1 LHPTRSLPGLLFFRS
16 AVLALL
22 AVAAQAA
29 TLWLDGNDHISRK
42 KIESALTL
50 PDRPSALSA
59 EDWEDW
65 VDDAALSISDLY
77 GEMGYLDAAV
87 KVERAGAD
95 SAAVRPQDDGIRI
108 RIREGERY
116 RFGTV
121 TVEAPAGT
129 PRVIDPNR
137 LQSRPGRPFEKELVF
152 RDRSKL
158 LNAYGDRGFLH
169 ARSTEQLIPDT
180 SAKAVNLHF
189 EMDPGPAVV
198 FDTLI
203 LRNRREDDST
213 GKAGITSSRLL
224 RNLLGLH
231 RGDTASLAAI
241 SSYERKLK
249 ASRSFNYAR
258 VHDSLLPGGGSALI
272 LSSEERVPGEADGS
286 VFLETQ
292 YGAGVAVNWGHGN
305 MLGNL
310 HEGKLGGSIAQRKQS
325 VYLGYASPLFFG
337 TLLRFDDDLVANW
350 YQDSHLQRGVGLYK
364 GDFDITNSSKL
375 SRVFSSWSRG
385 LSNTELAG
393 ESQREDSDHVN
404 RSFNLNFINT
414 AFFTF
419 LDAPANPSQGARW
432 ALTWGNG
439 GSFVVGGRIDV
450 PLSNRHNWLE
460 IESAYFLPASEHVKL
475 ALRLDGGRFFGAG
488 EQNSERFFL
497 GGPRSVRSYGWRQ
510 ICPEKDS
517 NGVCQ
522 TSGVEPAYYLGSFE
536 IRANPFTP
544 AFINPDGRW
553 AWLYGLQ
560 VVPFADYGEVWEVGK
575 KVTETGKGRAFGLGL
590 RYSLLSIFN
599 FRIDYAADSWER
611 THSQW
616 ILDLAQAF

>member
-1 LHPTRSLPGLLFFRS
+1 MV
-16 AVLALL
+16 VLMLWAR
-22 AVAAQAA
+22 AAYGASV
-29 TLWLDGNDHISRK
+29 LLDGNDNISRK

-50 PDRPSALSA
+50 PDRPSALSQ

-65 VDDAALSISDLY
+65 VDDAALSVTDLY
-77 GEMGYLDAAV
+77 GDLGYMDAAV
-87 KVERAGAD
+87 KVERIAAD
-95 SAAVRPQDDGIRI
+95 SANVKPQDDRI
-108 RIREGERY
+108 RIGIREGVRY
-116 RFGTV
+116 RFGAVRVAT
-121 TVEAPAGT
+121 PAGF
-129 PRVIDPNR
+129 PQVIDPER

-169 ARSTEQLIPDT
+169 ARSTERLTPDT
-180 SAKAVNLHF
+180 SAKAVNLDF
-189 EMDPGPAVV
+189 EVEPGPAVV
-198 FDTLI
+198 LDTLI
-203 LRNRREDDST
+203 FRNRREDDST
-213 GKAGITSSRLL
+213 GKDGITSPRLL
-224 RNLLGLH
+224 RTLLGLH
-231 RGDTASLAAI
+231 RGDTASLAVI
-241 SSYERKLK
+241 SAYERKLK
-249 ASRSFNYAR
+249 ASRAFNYAR

-272 LSSEERVPGEADGS
+272 LTSEERVPGEADGS

-350 YQDSHLQRGVGLYK
+350 YQDSHLQRGVGPYK
-364 GDFDITNSSKL
+364 GDFDVTNSSKL

-393 ESQREDSDHVN
+393 ESQREDSSHVN

-419 LDAPANPSQGARW
+419 LDAPANPGKGARW

-439 GSFVVGGRIDV
+439 GTFVKGGRIDV
-450 PLSNRHNWLE
+450 PLSDRHNWLE

-475 ALRLDGGRFFGAG
+475 AFRMDGGRFFGAG

-522 TSGVEPAYYLGSFE
+522 TAGVEPAYYLGSFE
-536 IRANPFTP
+536 IRANPFTS
-544 AFINPDGRW
+544 AFINPEGRW
-553 AWLYGLQ
+553 AWSYGLQ
-560 VVPFADYGEVWEVGK
+560 VVPFTDYGEVWEVGR
-575 KVTETGKGRAFGLGL
+575 KVTETGKGLAFGLGL

-599 FRIDYAADSWER
+599 FRIDYATDSWQR
-611 THSQW
+611 RHSEW

>member
-1 LHPTRSLPGLLFFRS
+1 MHPIRPFPAPLLLRS
-16 AVLALL
+16 AALALL
-22 AVAAQAA
+22 AAGAHAAA
-29 TLWLDGNDHISRK
+29 LSLDGNDHISRR

-50 PDRPSALSA
+50 PDRPSALSP

-65 VDDAALSISDLY
+65 VDDAALSITDLY
-77 GEMGYLDAAV
+77 GEGGYLDAAV
-87 KVERAGAD
+87 KVERAGDD
-95 SAAVRPQDDGIRI
+95 SAKVRPQDDRVRI
-108 RIREGERY
+108 RIREGVRY
-116 RFGTV
+116 RFGNV
-121 TVEAPAGT
+121 TVAAPEGT
-129 PRVIDPNR
+129 PRVIDPDR
-137 LQSRPGRPFEKELVF
+137 LQSRPGRPYDKNLIF
-152 RDRSKL
+152 RDRSNL

-169 ARSTEQLIPDT
+169 ARSTERLTPDT
-180 SAKAVNLHF
+180 AAKAVDLEF
-189 EMDPGPAVV
+189 DMDPGPAVV
-198 FDTLI
+198 FDTLV

-213 GKAGITSSRLL
+213 GKAGITSPRLL
-224 RNLLGLH
+224 RTLLRMR

-241 SSYERKLK
+241 SAYERKLK
-249 ASRSFNYAR
+249 ASRAFNYAR
-258 VHDSLLPGGGSALI
+258 LRDSLLPDGKSALI

-292 YGAGVAVNWGHGN
+292 YGAGVALNWSHGN

-310 HEGKLGGSIAQRKQS
+310 REGKLGGSIAQRKQS

-350 YQDSHLQRGVGLYK
+350 YQDSHLQRGVGPYK
-364 GDFDITNSSKL
+364 GDFDVTNSSKL
-375 SRVFSSWSRG
+375 SRVFSAWSRG

-393 ESQREDSDHVN
+393 ESQREDSSHVN

-419 LDAPANPSQGARW
+419 LDAPANPGKGARW

-439 GSFVVGGRIDV
+439 GTFVSGGRIDV
-450 PLSNRHNWLE
+450 PISDRHNWLE
-460 IESAYFLPASEHVKL
+460 IESAYFLPVSEHVKL
-475 ALRLDGGRFFGAG
+475 AFRMDGGRFFGAG

-497 GGPRSVRSYGWRQ
+497 GGPRSVRSYGWRR

-517 NGVCQ
+517 NGVCR
-522 TSGVEPAYYLGSFE
+522 TSGVEPAYFLNSFE
-536 IRANPFTP
+536 IRANPFTS
-544 AFINPDGRW
+544 AYINPDGRW

-560 VVPFADYGEVWEVGK
+560 VVPFADYGQVWEVGK
-575 KVTETGKGRAFGLGL
+575 KVTGTGKGKAFGLGL

-599 FRIDYAADSWER
+599 FRIDYAADSWQR